1 MLVGKAVPAV
11 PEQYDTDAAR
21 EESERDEPPSWR
33 RSQAAP
39 RHGLGGSQ
47 ARLAAVWQQNHL
59 GWARYEELK
68 DAHIQSH
75 TRAAVRRGYQSAPD
89 LIQP

>member
-1 MLVGKAVPAV
+1 MLVDKAVPAV

-39 RHGLGGSQ
+39 RHGLGGQ
-47 ARLAAVWQQNHL
+47 ARLAAV
-59 GWARYEELK
+59 
-68 DAHIQSH
+68 
-75 TRAAVRRGYQSAPD
+75 
-89 LIQP
+89 